1 MHNVRVEQINEVAKQ
16 SKSDASLAQLDFNFE
31 GSWNTNNNKVQFT
44 GDVKFPNGETTLEA
58 DFPSFLGGEGR
69 APIGRPSPV
78 SPWGKRTLG
87 KRTRRSKKYSDKL
100 IIRRSSS

>member
-58 DFPSFLGGEGR
+58 DFPSF
-69 APIGRPSPV
+69 
-78 SPWGKRTLG
+78 
-87 KRTRRSKKYSDKL
+87 
-100 IIRRSSS
+100 